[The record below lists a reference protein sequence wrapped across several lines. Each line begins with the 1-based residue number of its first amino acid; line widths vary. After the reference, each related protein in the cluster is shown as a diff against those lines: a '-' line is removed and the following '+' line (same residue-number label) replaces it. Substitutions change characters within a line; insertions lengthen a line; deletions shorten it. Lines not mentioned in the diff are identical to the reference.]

1 MRRRGQAG
9 SHEEAQIMSTIDRTG
24 PSSDVLID
32 GSTGRLGRN
41 WWSLE
46 DMGAK
51 RFRWAKSGAEFYV
64 AAFDPVIHTLKIL
77 LEPGPGVGLKPFK
90 LEVTDAGSSIAV
102 IEVKGKQTIAVP
114 LPPTAPAVHRIALYA
129 RGGGMV
135 MAGDP
140 RVLDFRVFSI
150 ALELA
155 PRDVLPPTMKLGM
168 GWYPLETH
176 NETMF
181 RWVNNNAEIA
191 LSNPDG
197 HEILDFDVEP
207 GPGTEGKP
215 LHLQVSRIENGRQDL
230 LAEFSVTGRER
241 IEVPLPKG
249 DRLNLI
255 LHTDT
260 GGGKVAGETRTL
272 NFRLFQYPGV

>member
-1 MRRRGQAG
+1 MSTPLQADLSADIFAG
-9 SHEEAQIMSTIDRTG
+9 SI
-24 PSSDVLID
+24 P
-32 GSTGRLGRN
+32 GRLGRN
-41 WWSLE
+41 WWNLE
-46 DMGAK
+46 ALGGAK
-51 RFRWAKSGAEFYV
+51 FRWAKSGAEFYV
-64 AAFDPVIHTLKIL
+64 AAFDPAIHTLKIL
-77 LEPGPGVGLKPFK
+77 LEPGPGVGVKPFT

-102 IEVKGKQTIAVP
+102 IEIKGKQTISVS

-260 GGGKVAGETRTL
+260 GGGKVAGENRTL